1 MFVGVRAKTTER
13 IVMDETGAYV
23 QSVRRVPE
31 EPRYDHR
38 FLQNVRGTPSEPN
51 PGDVST
57 DLPAPRRIAL
67 TTKEPATSTS
77 VKQIM
82 NSLVTRQDA
91 QLAKRTAPD
100 SRGLDRDTPRNTGND
115 LKT

>member
-1 MFVGVRAKTTER
+1 MGVRAKTTER

-23 QSVRRVPE
+23 QSARRVPE
-31 EPRYDHR
+31 EQRYDHR

-57 DLPAPRRIAL
+57 DLLAPRRIAL

-82 NSLVTRQDA
+82 KSLVTRQDA
-91 QLAKRTAPD
+91 QLAKFTAPD